1 MVEKGDSGPAKE
13 EQVDKQLAIEQALKY
28 AEELRTLHRSERRQR
43 RAAEDALELLEDSY
57 RTTVYALA
65 AALELRDDD
74 TSGHAERVTHL
85 ALELT
90 RRVAPELAKDPRLEF
105 GFLLH
110 DIGKI
115 GIRDAVLLKP
125 GVLDPAELNE
135 MRDHTRLGER
145 VVEQIP
151 YLGGLAR
158 EVVSAHHERWDG
170 GGYPRGL
177 SSEQIPL
184 AARIFAIVD
193 AYDAMTNDRPYRQ
206 AMTVDAALDEIA
218 REAGAQ
224 FDPELAAEFS
234 ALVRE
239 LRSAA

>member
-1 MVEKGDSGPAKE
+1 
-13 EQVDKQLAIEQALKY
+13 VDKQLAIAQALKY
-28 AEELRTLHRSERRQR
+28 AEELRTLHKSERRQR
-43 RAAEDALELLEDSY
+43 RAAEDALEQLEDSY

-65 AALELRDDD
+65 AALELKDDD

-90 RRVAPELAKDPRLEF
+90 RRVAPELADDPRLEF

-115 GIRDAVLLKP
+115 GIRDAILLKP
-125 GVLDPAELNE
+125 GVLDPAELKE

-151 YLGGLAR
+151 YLDGVALD
-158 EVVSAHHERWDG
+158 VVSAHHERWDG
-170 GGYPRGL
+170 SGYPRGL
-177 SSEQIPL
+177 SGAEIPL
-184 AARIFAIVD
+184 AARIFAVVD
-193 AYDAMTNDRPYRQ
+193 AYDAMTNDRPYRK
-206 AMTVDAALDEIA
+206 ALTIEAALDEIA

-224 FDPELAAEFS
+224 FDPFVAAEFQ

>member
-1 MVEKGDSGPAKE
+1 
-13 EQVDKQLAIEQALKY
+13 VDFEN
-28 AEELRTLHRSERRQR
+28 
-43 RAAEDALELLEDSY
+43 SY

-65 AALELRDDD
+65 AALELRGDD

-90 RRVAPELAKDPRLEF
+90 RRVAPELADDPKLEF

-110 DIGKI
+110 DIGKM

-125 GVLDPAELNE
+125 GILDAGELKE

-151 YLGGLAR
+151 YLEGVALD
-158 EVVSAHHERWDG
+158 VVSSHHERWDG
-170 GGYPRGL
+170 SGYPRGL
-177 SSEQIPL
+177 SGEEIPL
-184 AARIFAIVD
+184 AARIFAVVD
-193 AYDAMTNDRPYRQ
+193 AYDAMTNDRPYRK
-206 AMTVDAALDEIA
+206 ALKVEAALDEIA

-224 FDPELAAEFS
+224 FDPHIVSEFA
-234 ALVRE
+234 ALVRG